1 MPAAPLQDVR
11 SALGSFVAPASV
23 ASGVPPPPSATAPV
37 HHLISSLDGHPS
49 AQCAWM
55 PRVALGM
62 DAAQG
67 AAPQL
72 AVPPMVCPKVGFGA
86 CQSQGPMPEV
96 SVSSSDVAQVQRGI
110 ATGGRV
116 ERTDVAL
123 QPLPARRVSGSV
135 GAGPLPPCDSDTSQ
149 LHNPARCSGDV
160 VSAVEH
166 ETPLPR
172 SAGLDANV
180 EEEFWTP
187 MHQAG
192 GGFDSTM
199 SSSTGT
205 AQRDTVAAECES
217 EASRTT
223 TDIAHPEGPTLLET
237 AESTAGVS
245 ATEETGTPVQDLRT
259 ELFADGPLSRD
270 ELHPPDGSSQLLV
283 ESEPPTV
290 EQHTISCGTMMDM
303 ESPVVEGPPVPC
315 EAVVA
320 SEPHMAD
327 QGAQTTPDKLALV
340 PVTRKRPL
348 DGRDLLR
355 APRQEKFSLVEIG
368 MDKLRPMRS
377 PRQRPARK
385 VIRPLEHWRNEQ
397 LVYERRP
404 GSQLPTVAAIV
415 VAKPVLPS
423 ENTLPALMPLQE
435 GSPSG
440 SPSTSPQSSIVATP
454 PSRIRQST
462 GRSASQPK
470 TVTVRRSDA
479 RRLSAQAPPLLNQAL
494 KEQPKKRKSPK
505 ASGRRSNSGPRN
517 SSDSQDPVLAR
528 ETPPK
533 RSLVPVEDPVKRR
546 RSSASAICDVG
557 RQSVDSQ
564 PQGNVRL
571 VRKSAGSRSSTS
583 SNEARGRESVGAR
596 SLPLEDDVL
605 PVGQRLSGRRGSGAR
620 SLPSEDDMLPVGQR
634 LSGRRASGARSLH
647 SEDDMPPLR
656 QRLSGRRGS
665 VSSSEGAASKHGD
678 RRRQSAASS
687 ASDERAAVVP
697 QSPCPDDQDYSEV
710 SRADGSRHAC
720 KIRVGL
726 DTQQW
731 MCCDIQIPPES
742 CNIPETLSPERALL
756 ISVLDAQEGTLSA
769 DVDGCIIRIS
779 KGDNF
784 IVRPEQGYCLRNCS
798 ASVCARIKMVLLTS
812 GCGRDSE

>member
-1 MPAAPLQDVR
+1 
-11 SALGSFVAPASV
+11 
-23 ASGVPPPPSATAPV
+23 
-37 HHLISSLDGHPS
+37 
-49 AQCAWM
+49 
-55 PRVALGM
+55 
-62 DAAQG
+62 
-67 AAPQL
+67 
-72 AVPPMVCPKVGFGA
+72 
-86 CQSQGPMPEV
+86 
-96 SVSSSDVAQVQRGI
+96 
-110 ATGGRV
+110 
-116 ERTDVAL
+116 
-123 QPLPARRVSGSV
+123 
-135 GAGPLPPCDSDTSQ
+135 
-149 LHNPARCSGDV
+149 
-160 VSAVEH
+160 
-166 ETPLPR
+166 
-172 SAGLDANV
+172 
-180 EEEFWTP
+180 
-187 MHQAG
+187 
-192 GGFDSTM
+192 
-199 SSSTGT
+199 
-205 AQRDTVAAECES
+205 
-217 EASRTT
+217 
-223 TDIAHPEGPTLLET
+223 
-237 AESTAGVS
+237 
-245 ATEETGTPVQDLRT
+245 
-259 ELFADGPLSRD
+259 
-270 ELHPPDGSSQLLV
+270 
-283 ESEPPTV
+283 
-290 EQHTISCGTMMDM
+290 
-303 ESPVVEGPPVPC
+303 
-315 EAVVA
+315 
-320 SEPHMAD
+320 
-327 QGAQTTPDKLALV
+327 
-340 PVTRKRPL
+340 
-348 DGRDLLR
+348 
-355 APRQEKFSLVEIG
+355 

-423 ENTLPALMPLQE
+423 ENTLPALMPLQQ

-494 KEQPKKRKSPK
+494 KEHPKKRKSPK

-517 SSDSQDPVLAR
+517 SSDSQDPSLAR

-557 RQSVDSQ
+557 RPSVDSQ

-583 SNEARGRESVGAR
+583 SNEARGRDSVGAR
-596 SLPLEDDVL
+596 SLPMEDDVP
-605 PVGQRLSGRRGSGAR
+605 PVGPRLSGRRGSGAR
-620 SLPSEDDMLPVGQR
+620 SLP
-634 LSGRRASGARSLH
+634 

-687 ASDERAAVVP
+687 VSDERADVVP

-769 DVDGCIIRIS
+769 DVDGCVIRIS

-812 GCGRDSE
+812 GCGRDSEG